1 MKYLLD
7 THYLIWALTDTKKI
21 SKKIV
26 TVLTDPENEIIVSA
40 VSFWEISL
48 KSSLGKLTLKGFAP
62 EDLPTACL
70 QTGFT
75 ILPISADDAGKYHHL
90 VAGHHRDPFDRML
103 IWQAINNKCTLI
115 SADKTIRKYITEG
128 LVMYT

>member
-26 TVLTDPENEIIVSA
+26 NVITDPGNEIIVSA

-48 KSSLGKLTLKGFAP
+48 KSSLGKLTITGFAP
-62 EDLPTACL
+62 EDFP
-70 QTGFT
+70 
-75 ILPISADDAGKYHHL
+75 SA
-90 VAGHHRDPFDRML
+90 
-103 IWQAINNKCTLI
+103 
-115 SADKTIRKYITEG
+115 
-128 LVMYT
+128 